1 MYFSNQLLTQVNP
14 SLSHSVWT
22 LSPLF
27 TSDFSNKQWE
37 SVSESSNHM
46 SSNST
51 FQGQNPH
58 GSLENRTLFPLQ
70 HVISLQIYQEFAT
83 FLTSCHC
90 TPSLKFLFPYSQSE
104 ITSCLYIHSNSLCTL
119 LQLCVPS
126 YILPPHPY
134 LIFCSSL
141 SSVALPTLFRT
152 RSSAIIEG
160 MLLTLPAASSPAL
173 TASQFKKSLFLDTVL
188 ILIRELIT
196 GLQQNLALTMIFP
209 PYFYNIK

>member
-1 MYFSNQLLTQVNP
+1 MRISLRILQPYVFQFNLSRPKSTWVFRKQNSFSSSTCYFFANIPRVCHFSNFL
-14 SLSHSVWT
+14 SLHSLPKIPLPIFSIGNYFLSIHPFKQSLHPLAT
-22 LSPLF
+22 LCPL
-27 TSDFSNKQWE
+27 
-37 SVSESSNHM
+37 
-46 SSNST
+46 
-51 FQGQNPH
+51 
-58 GSLENRTLFPLQ
+58 
-70 HVISLQIYQEFAT
+70 
-83 FLTSCHC
+83 
-90 TPSLKFLFPYSQSE
+90 
-104 ITSCLYIHSNSLCTL
+104 IHSA
-119 LQLCVPS
+119 
-126 YILPPHPY
+126 PHPY

-188 ILIRELIT
+188 ILIRELII